1 MSVVTRAQ
9 LARAVAIAKQD
20 FASCGLYTRVLDEV
34 PVRLTES
41 GEAYGYFSDEGVIE
55 IPAWS
60 WSRVEEQMAG
70 EVCCLED
77 VLRHELAHALADRYM
92 QLVDTPHFEN
102 VFGAAYWDEWIEDIE
117 YDPRQYVTRYATS
130 APCED
135 FAETV
140 MVYARHRGRIS
151 RYAARTGVMRGF
163 RFVAALARELSP
175 HRRVSSAPRASRPRF
190 LAGRRRATSPP

>member
-92 QLVDTPHFEN
+92 QLVDTPQFEN

-175 HRRVSSAPRASRPRF
+175 HRGVSSTPRATRPRF
-190 LAGRRRATSPP
+190 LAGRRRAASPP